1 MNIINNCLLI
11 PYLAKE
17 NLMLMG
23 RYSEII
29 EGYTQYYNTNK
40 EVVV

>member
-1 MNIINNCLLI
+1 MNIINNCLLK

-23 RYSEII
+23 RYA
-29 EGYTQYYNTNK
+29 QYYNTINLGLYTILQQK
-40 EVVV
+40 